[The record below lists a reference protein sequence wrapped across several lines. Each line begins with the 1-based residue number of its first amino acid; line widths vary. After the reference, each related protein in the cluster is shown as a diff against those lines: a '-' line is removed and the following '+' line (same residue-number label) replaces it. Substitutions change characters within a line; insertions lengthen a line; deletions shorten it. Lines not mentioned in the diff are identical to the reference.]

1 MKKKYYVYMHLY
13 NSQPVYI
20 GKGSVSYDRS
30 KSKGGADRR
39 AYEIR
44 KRNERYTNFIE
55 EVGKENI
62 EVQIVA
68 RFDEEDVALW
78 LEDELHEVYDS
89 LYSLSN
95 RQVAKLISERN
106 KGKEGIKKAIVQ
118 LTMDGEFVKE
128 YAGATDA
135 VGFLS
140 SGISICCTKDAISHR
155 GYRWMFADEYYSG
168 DYSFKQDNR
177 GKDKGTSIV
186 VVSKDNVYCFN
197 SHKQCYDTLGFY
209 SKDILK
215 SSNNYSKR
223 YDLFVMKQDEYNNET
238 YDELIVKYKIGLVQL
253 DKYYNLIKH
262 YARLNDVDDCYN
274 IAKISD
280 CINKRRKHHRNYL
293 WFTLEEY
300 LEMECGN
307 LVA

>member
-13 NSQPVYI
+13 NSQSVYI
-20 GKGSVSYDRS
+20 GKGSVDY
-30 KSKGGADRR
+30 KKCKTKGGYDDR
-39 AYEIR
+39 AYN
-44 KRNERYTNFIE
+44 KTNTRNERYLNFIK
-55 EVGKENI
+55 EVAKENI
-62 EVQIVA
+62 QVRIVA
-68 RFDEEDVALW
+68 RFDDEQDALW
-78 LEDELHEVYDS
+78 LEDELHEVYDN
-89 LYSLSN
+89 LYSLSS
-95 RQVAKLISERN
+95 RQVAKLVSER
-106 KGKEGIKKAIVQ
+106 EKKAIVQ

-128 YAGATDA
+128 YARATDA

-140 SGISICCTKDAISHR
+140 SGISICCNKDAISHR
-155 GYRWMFADEYYSG
+155 GYRWMFADEYYNG
-168 DYSFKQDNR
+168 NYSFKQDNR
-177 GKDKGTSIV
+177 GKYKATSIV

-215 SSNNYSKR
+215 SSNIYSKR
-223 YDLFVMKQDEYNNET
+223 YDLFVMKEDEYNNET

-253 DKYYNLIKH
+253 DKDYNLIKH

-274 IAKISD
+274 ITKISD

-293 WFTLEEY
+293 WFTLDEY
-300 LEMECGN
+300 LEMECEN

>member
-1 MKKKYYVYMHLY
+1 MKKKYYVYMYLY
-13 NSQPVYI
+13 NNQPVYI
-20 GKGSVSYDRS
+20 GKGSVRYDRS
-30 KSKGGADRR
+30 ITKGGEDKR
-39 AYEIR
+39 AISFTNR
-44 KRNERYTNFIE
+44 NKRYLNFIK

-62 EVQIVA
+62 QVRIVA
-68 RFDEEDVALW
+68 RFDDEQDALW
-78 LEDELHEVYDS
+78 LEDELHEVYDN
-89 LYSLSN
+89 LYSLSS
-95 RQVAKLISERN
+95 RQVAKLVSER
-106 KGKEGIKKAIVQ
+106 EKKAIVQ

-128 YAGATDA
+128 YAGVIDA

-140 SGISICCTKDAISHR
+140 SGISLCCTKDAISHR
-155 GYRWMFADEYYSG
+155 GYRWMYADEYYSG

-177 GKDKGTSIV
+177 GKDRGTSIV
-186 VVSKDNVYCFN
+186 VITKDNVYCFN

-238 YDELIVKYKIGLVQL
+238 YNELIVKYKIGLVLL
-253 DKYYNLIKH
+253 DKDYNLIKH

>member
-1 MKKKYYVYMHLY
+1 MKKKYYVYQHLY
-13 NSQPVYI
+13 KDKVVYI
-20 GKGSVSYDRS
+20 GKGSVDY
-30 KSKGGADRR
+30 KKCKTKGGYDDR
-39 AYEIR
+39 AYNKTNTR
-44 KRNERYTNFIE
+44 NKRYLNFIK

-62 EVQIVA
+62 QVRIVA
-68 RFDEEDVALW
+68 RFDDEQDALW
-78 LEDELHEVYDS
+78 LEDELHEVYDN
-89 LYSLSN
+89 LYSLSS
-95 RQVAKLISERN
+95 RQVAKLVSER
-106 KGKEGIKKAIVQ
+106 EKKAIVQ

-128 YAGATDA
+128 YAGAIDA

-140 SGISICCTKDAISHR
+140 SGISLCCTKDAISHR
-155 GYRWMFADEYYSG
+155 GYRWMYADEYYSG

-215 SSNNYSKR
+215 SNNNYSKR